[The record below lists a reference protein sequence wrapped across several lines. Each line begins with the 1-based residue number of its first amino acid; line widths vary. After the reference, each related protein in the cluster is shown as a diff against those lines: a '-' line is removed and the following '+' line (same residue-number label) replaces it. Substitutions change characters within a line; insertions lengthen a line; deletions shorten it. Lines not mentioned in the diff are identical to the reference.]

1 MTAAI
6 VWHLI
11 YIYEN
16 VKKDDSYQIQVMGK
30 EYNVFFF
37 NAKSI

>member
-16 VKKDDSYQIQVMGK
+16 VKKDDSYQIQVIGK
-30 EYNVFFF
+30 KYNVFF
-37 NAKSI
+37 